1 MNNATAGVKSVIANR
16 PAETATGLTAAV
28 VAVLVATTGLST
40 PLATALVVVVG
51 ALPGLVTAV
60 VSATRSTA
68 AGTLLVGLTPQVKE
82 LAESAIADAIAQPAT
97 ADKPTSLKNIAD
109 ALASW
114 TAVLSAESGTNAAKK
129 KAADPPAG
137 DPPAH

>member
-1 MNNATAGVKSVIANR
+1 MNNATAGVKSVITNR

-28 VAVLVATTGLST
+28 VAVLV
-40 PLATALVVVVG
+40 
-51 ALPGLVTAV
+51 
-60 VSATRSTA
+60 
-68 AGTLLVGLTPQVKE
+68 
-82 LAESAIADAIAQPAT
+82 
-97 ADKPTSLKNIAD
+97 
-109 ALASW
+109 ASW